1 MDILYLLV
9 PLSLVLVF
17 IIGGVFWW
25 TLRSG
30 MFDDLE
36 GPAWRVLQDDD
47 NPAHEGP
54 PDRPGGDRN
63 ESGIGTDPKAPHAD
77 RHASVLHIS
86 RHRIDKNQASEPD

>member
-17 IIGGVFWW
+17 LIGGVFWW

-36 GPAWRVLQDDD
+36 GPAWRILQDDD
-47 NPAHEGP
+47 NPAHESA
-54 PDRPGGDRN
+54 PDPAGG
-63 ESGIGTDPKAPHAD
+63 DPKASGIAAGQKGA
-77 RHASVLHIS
+77 AS
-86 RHRIDKNQASEPD
+86 